1 MLTLKDL
8 APFKRWIALYY
19 ALYILLLIGIVT
31 DLFSSEV
38 RWSLMIFLLLFALV
52 TQWMAIKRRRQQ
64 RENVRIVEELA
75 RSIR

>member
-1 MLTLKDL
+1 MLTLRDL

-19 ALYILLLIGIVT
+19 AVYVVFLVGIVT

-38 RWSLMIFLLLFALV
+38 RWSLSTFMLLFALV
-52 TQWMAIKRRRQQ
+52 TQWMAIRRRRQQ
-64 RENVRIVEELA
+64 RENIRIVEDLA